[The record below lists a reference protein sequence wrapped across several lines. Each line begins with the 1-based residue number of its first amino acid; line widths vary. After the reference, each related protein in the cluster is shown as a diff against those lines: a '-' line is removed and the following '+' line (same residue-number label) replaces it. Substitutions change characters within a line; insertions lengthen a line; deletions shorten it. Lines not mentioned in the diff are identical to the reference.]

1 MSMIRISAAH
11 QLKHADA
18 LQAAEDLASDLAEKF
33 AIDYG
38 WEKDVIHFERPGA
51 HGSIE
56 VGKHEIRITAQL
68 GLLLIMLKGR
78 IEDEIREYLQSHFDC
93 TFTN

>member
-11 QLKHADA
+11 HMEHANA

-33 AIDYG
+33 GIDYG
-38 WEKDVIHFERPGA
+38 WEEDVIHFERPGA

-56 VGKHEIRITAQL
+56 VGEYEIRITAQL

-78 IEDEIREYLQSHFDC
+78 IEVEIRRYLQSHFDC
-93 TFTN
+93 TFTD